1 MSRSKNKKVEEQ
13 VVVAFN
19 RADTF
24 REARWAVEISADD
37 IFLGVIDSMELI
49 MPLDQTFFAVVGMQ
63 NIQHLKKHINKLFK
77 KNTQNTS
84 KKTKKKA
91 DFKLDPHMHQIFF
104 PFTSLISFLF
114 PKTENRFIFLSIP
127 LCFIK

>member
-1 MSRSKNKKVEEQ
+1 MSRSKSKKVEEQ

-63 NIQHLKKHINKLFK
+63 NI
-77 KNTQNTS
+77 
-84 KKTKKKA
+84 
-91 DFKLDPHMHQIFF
+91 
-104 PFTSLISFLF
+104 
-114 PKTENRFIFLSIP
+114 
-127 LCFIK
+127 